1 MTTVLD
7 RRPGVDSPYA
17 WRLAFLSM
25 FCLGLGGGA
34 IYLPVVA
41 LKEIAAEFGDRRAV
55 PSTAYMLGFFA
66 MGVGGVFMGWLADR
80 TSPRVPLLI
89 AGVSILIGGWL
100 AASGDEWLLYVG
112 YVIPLGFLGNSATFT
127 PAMNNIQG
135 WFERRR
141 STAVSI
147 ISVGP
152 AVSGFTWPQIYR
164 WLLPDY
170 GWRQSLVI
178 YGVTAG
184 TLLFLCAFYV
194 FAVFYLSINTESEN
208 FHSYAYIF
216 SDIRIYMVEKSTIV
230 RLSTGNEKFEI
241 LVKPDPALEYKL
253 GKKTDI
259 SNIMISDEIYSDA
272 NKGTRSSTEK
282 LMKHFKTTDQL
293 EIAKHILTKGDLNMN
308 TEQRRKMIE
317 EKKKQIVQY
326 INKNFVDPKTH
337 MPHPISRINAALDEA
352 RVAIDP
358 FKRLDDQIKDVMDP
372 LRKILPLKSE
382 ILELTVTVP
391 TQFSGQSFSV
401 FKSTGEIKSEQ
412 WLSDGSLQVILS
424 INAGMKS
431 SFLDRIGTATKG
443 SAQVSEK

>member
-1 MTTVLD
+1 
-7 RRPGVDSPYA
+7 
-17 WRLAFLSM
+17 
-25 FCLGLGGGA
+25 
-34 IYLPVVA
+34 
-41 LKEIAAEFGDRRAV
+41 
-55 PSTAYMLGFFA
+55 
-66 MGVGGVFMGWLADR
+66 
-80 TSPRVPLLI
+80 
-89 AGVSILIGGWL
+89 
-100 AASGDEWLLYVG
+100 
-112 YVIPLGFLGNSATFT
+112 
-127 PAMNNIQG
+127 
-135 WFERRR
+135 
-141 STAVSI
+141 
-147 ISVGP
+147 
-152 AVSGFTWPQIYR
+152 
-164 WLLPDY
+164 
-170 GWRQSLVI
+170 
-178 YGVTAG
+178 
-184 TLLFLCAFYV
+184 
-194 FAVFYLSINTESEN
+194 
-208 FHSYAYIF
+208 
-216 SDIRIYMVEKSTIV
+216 MVEKCTIV

-293 EIAKHILTKGDLNMN
+293 EIAKQILTKGDLNMN

-317 EKKKQIVQY
+317 EKKKQIAQY

-337 MPHPISRINAALDEA
+337 LPHPISRINAAFDEA

-358 FKRLDDQIKDVMDP
+358 FERLDEQIKDVMDP
-372 LRKILPLKSE
+372 LRKILPLRSE

-401 FKSTGEIKSEQ
+401 FKSIGEIKSEQ

-443 SAQVSEK
+443 SAHVVEK